1 MKNLLLI
8 IALFF
13 VFPSTSKYQDMG
25 IPVTFITITRTTLQV
40 ATSLQ
45 HKNDE
50 WTKLHVKPL
59 QKKGLTV
66 FGCRSAEGQRI
77 EIKVWNY

>member
-13 VFPSTSKYQDMG
+13 VFPSAGRYQEKG
-25 IPVTFITITRTTLQV
+25 FPVTVITISRTTLQV

-45 HKNDE
+45 HKNDK

-59 QKKGLTV
+59 QKGLNT
-66 FGCRSAEGQRI
+66 FDCRLNEGQRVEFFI
-77 EIKVWNY
+77 WNY